1 MKSNEIDNT
10 ARYDLIRQK
19 TPIAVI
25 GIAGLFPDSK
35 DIEEYWDNIINEVD
49 TIKDVPA
56 SRWKIEDYYDPDPSA
71 PDKTYSKRGGF
82 IPDVD
87 FNPMDFGLPPNILE
101 VTDVSQLLALVVAR
115 QVLEDAG
122 YGEESGYNRENIGI
136 TLGVGGGQKLITP
149 LTTRLQYPIW
159 KRVLTNS
166 GISEEDSDEIIEK
179 IKKAYIGWEENSFPG
194 MLGNVI
200 AGRVANR
207 LNLGGTNCVLDA
219 ACASSLTAMNMAIS
233 DLLEYRS
240 EIMITGGIDTD
251 NSPFMYL
258 SFSKTPAFTPDDTIR
273 PFDIDSRGM
282 LIGEGIGMVALKRL
296 EDAERDKD
304 RMYAVIKGIGTSS
317 DGRFK
322 SIYAPRP
329 EGQVKAL
336 EQAYAKAGFPPQTVG
351 LVEAHGT
358 GTAAGDIAEFTAL
371 KTVFE
376 SDNNRKQYIALGS
389 VKSQIGH
396 TKAAAGSAGFIKA
409 ALALYHRILPATIN
423 VNQPLPKMD
432 IENSP
437 FFINSETRPW
447 FPSPNG
453 YPRRAAVSSFGF
465 GGTNFHAV
473 LEEYTRNK
481 DRLRK
486 HNTLHSVVIS
496 DSTPEALLKKCRTIH
511 KDLISDNGNQAF
523 FNLVTQNGIS
533 KIPASDARLGFI
545 CGSLSEAVNVADLAV
560 KGLESQSEEAWEKP
574 EGLYYR
580 PQGFNTRGKVV
591 ALFPGQGS
599 QYLNMGS
606 QLAINFPA
614 VMDSFVRM
622 DRLFAEDG
630 RSILTETVFPIPVF
644 SKTQKAA
651 GNQALQKTE
660 VAQPA
665 IAALSAGMYTIFKDA
680 GFIPDYTA
688 GHSFG
693 ELTALY
699 VSGVLSAEDFYFLAK
714 ERGKAMAAP
723 GDADFDSG
731 AMLAVIGDIETLWED
746 IKAFSD
752 IVIANLNSGRQAVVA
767 GPKKE
772 IKTAESDLKAR
783 GYSVIPLQVSA
794 AFHTPL
800 VEHARKPFAKALESV
815 RFNRPEI
822 AIFSNSTGGSYPKDP
837 EKIRE
842 ILENHILNPVLFKDE
857 IENIYQAGGRI
868 FIEFGPKNVLTKLV
882 GDILSNRPHTA
893 IALNTGKGCSD
904 IELRRAAVKMCVA
917 GLDISEID
925 PCRKMMAA
933 PSDKKSGLM
942 NITLNGSN
950 YVSEK
955 TRKTFE
961 DSLNDGF
968 KVRQAE
974 PEVATQTI
982 PTPIENRS
990 ESAPEAADRKGAPH
1004 APLTHQLNP
1013 FENGESV
1020 MEKRSRVPMASETRT
1035 GSIDSIE
1042 KNIEQFFKHQ
1052 DETLKV
1058 HSQYLSGIREY
1069 TGLFYDLMRQQHD
1082 LLREQPGLKFPQGIE
1097 GSMEMFHTHQG
1108 ETLKVHAQY
1117 LNNQT
1122 VCAREALG
1130 LIKQKVT
1137 GEPSAGLPHEVEKEP
1152 VAAPIFTS
1160 EGIKK
1165 ARETHDAVPAP
1176 TPVMPERVE
1185 AAPAPVMPE
1194 KVEAAPTPVE
1204 KHIAA
1209 PAPPP
1214 CAASTAPSANIE
1226 TLKTAMLEI
1235 VSEKTGYPSEMLEL
1249 DMDMEADL
1257 GIDSIKR
1264 VEILAGFTEQFPDLP
1279 EANPEELAELKTLG
1293 EVIDKYRMLA
1303 QPAAETPAAPCR
1315 PETKSDM
1322 PCIHKLTR
1330 DMLDVV
1336 SEKTGYPS
1344 EMLELDMDMEADLG
1358 IDSIKRVEILAGI
1371 QERFPQL
1378 PEVPGDELAGLKTLR
1393 EVAERMAAA
1402 GDSGP
1407 ATPAQEKTVAAQVVT
1422 NGAKRSIAVVK
1433 KLPAPDVL
1441 EFNVKEDE
1449 VCLITDDGTQMTSL
1463 LSEAL
1468 VKRGF
1473 NVVVVSYPE
1482 AMVKRRPKLSE
1493 GIARVILEDMSEE
1506 SLESVI
1512 AHILKRFANIGGFI
1526 HLDPPVSK
1534 KSRESVIFPEK
1545 EKDILLW
1552 VFLAAKHLKKHLTDG
1567 ATAGRRFFMTACR
1580 LDGKLGISGKGF
1592 GLVSGGLCG
1601 LTKTLNLEWG
1611 NVFARIVDLGPDKTP
1626 ADSASIIINELFDPD
1641 CRIVETAYGP
1651 EGRVTLEALE
1661 AEGAYEEKNDQ
1672 IDSSSVFLVAG
1683 GAKGVTAAC
1692 VAELSAAHKCR
1703 FILLGR
1709 SEYQGGNEPDWATGI
1724 NDPAELKKAIMN
1736 QLKQSGET
1744 PTPKVVEKKFQ
1755 SILSNRDISRT
1766 LSRIRETGS
1775 PAEYI
1780 SADVTDRGTL
1790 KKKLAPVVEKLGPV
1804 TGIIH
1809 GAGVLAD
1816 RRIEDKTVNDFE
1828 AVYSTKV
1835 KGLEALLDCVETD
1848 RLTYLSLFSSAAGF
1862 FGNEGQSD
1870 YAIANEILNKSA
1882 YRFKT
1887 MYPACHVS
1895 AFNWGPWDGGMVT
1908 PELKRMFA
1916 EKNIDVIP
1924 VKAGSQLF
1932 ADELSSSDNTI
1943 QILVGSSMRPEQ
1955 QLGRNG
1961 LGSFR
1966 ITRRL
1971 VVDDNPFLKDHVIG
1985 ENPVLPT
1992 VCAASWMAEA
2002 CEMLYPGFSFFSA
2015 TGYKMFKGIVFDGTQ
2030 AQQYILDI
2038 DEVEKNPSHIE
2049 FNVNIS
2055 SRKKNGEPI
2064 NHYAAGIRL
2073 VSRLP
2078 EPPVYEKA
2086 DFEVTKI
2093 IDGGRLYRDG
2103 TLFHGPN
2110 FQGIERV
2117 INLNDNG
2124 LTVECRLPEVA
2135 ERDQGQFR
2143 VGTFNPYAA
2152 DVQFQCMLVWVRHYL
2167 DAASLPAEAQAAEH
2181 YVPVPAGRKFYVSL
2195 AVKNNGSASMT
2206 ADITSH
2212 DRDGRVYSRIT
2223 EAKVI
2228 ISKQLDRLFSKAGK
2242 R

>member
-1 MKSNEIDNT
+1 MNSNEIDNT
-10 ARYDLIRQK
+10 DLHDLMRQK
-19 TPIAVI
+19 SPIAVI

-49 TIKDVPA
+49 TIKDVPV
-56 SRWKIEDYYDPDPSA
+56 SRWKIEDYYDPDPGA
-71 PDKTYSKRGGF
+71 PDKTYCKRGGF

-166 GISEEDSDEIIEK
+166 GISEEDADEIIEK

-219 ACASSLTAMNMAIS
+219 ACASSLAAMNMAVS

-273 PFDIDSRGM
+273 PFDIDSKGM
-282 LIGEGIGMVALKRL
+282 LIGEGLGMVALKRL
-296 EDAERDKD
+296 EDAERDQD
-304 RMYAVIKGIGTSS
+304 RIYAVIKGIGTSS

-336 EQAYAKAGFPPQTVG
+336 EQAYAKAGFPPQTVE

-376 SDNNRKQYIALGS
+376 SDNHRKQYIALGS

-396 TKAAAGSAGFIKA
+396 AKAAAGAAGFIKA

-423 VNQPLPKMD
+423 VKQPLPKME

-437 FFINSETRPW
+437 FYINSETRPW
-447 FPSPNG
+447 FPSLNG
-453 YPRRAAVSSFGF
+453 YPRRAGVSSFGF

-486 HNTLHSVVIS
+486 HNTLHAVVIS
-496 DSTPEALLKKCRTIH
+496 DSTPEALLEKCRTIH
-511 KDLISDNGNQAF
+511 KDLISDNGHQAF
-523 FNLVTQNGIS
+523 FNLVTQNGIAH
-533 KIPASDARLGFI
+533 IPASDARLGFI
-545 CGSLSEAVNVADLAV
+545 CGSLAQAVNAADLAV
-560 KGLESQSEEAWEKP
+560 KGLESQSEEAWERP

-580 PQGFNTRGKVV
+580 SQGLDTRGRVV

-599 QYLNMGS
+599 QYINMGR

-622 DRLFAEDG
+622 DRLFAAND
-630 RSILTETVFPIPVF
+630 RSILTEAVFPIPVF
-644 SKTQKAA
+644 SKAEKAA

-665 IAALSAGMYTIFKDA
+665 IGALSAGMYTIFKDA

-699 VSGVLSAEDFYFLAK
+699 VSGVLSAKDFYFLAK
-714 ERGKAMAAP
+714 ERGQAMAAP
-723 GDADFDSG
+723 GDDDFDSG
-731 AMLAVIGDIETLWED
+731 AMLAVIGDIETLEED

-794 AFHTPL
+794 AFHTSL

-822 AIFSNSTGGSYPKDP
+822 AIFSNSIGGPYPKDP
-837 EKIRE
+837 EKISK
-842 ILENHILNPVLFKDE
+842 ILENHILSPVLFKDE

-882 GDILSNRPHTA
+882 GAILANRPHTA

-904 IELRRAAVKMCVA
+904 MELRRAAVKMCVA

-925 PCRKMMAA
+925 PCRKMMAT
-933 PSDKKSGLM
+933 PSDKKPGLM

-955 TRKTFE
+955 TRKIFE

-974 PEVATQTI
+974 PEVVTKTI
-982 PTPIENRS
+982 PT
-990 ESAPEAADRKGAPH
+990 
-1004 APLTHQLNP
+1004 
-1013 FENGESV
+1013 
-1020 MEKRSRVPMASETRT
+1020 
-1035 GSIDSIE
+1035 IE
-1042 KNIEQFFKHQ
+1042 KNIEQFFEHQ

-1058 HSQYLSGIREY
+1058 HSQYLVGIKEY

-1082 LLREQPGLKFPQGIE
+1082 LLREQPGLKFPE
-1097 GSMEMFHTHQG
+1097 GVERSMEMFHAHQG

-1122 VCAREALG
+1122 VCVREALG

-1137 GEPSAGLPHEVEKEP
+1137 GEPFDGWPHEAEQELGVDL
-1152 VAAPIFTS
+1152 IFAS
-1160 EGIKK
+1160 KGIKK
-1165 ARETHDAVPAP
+1165 TRETHAAVPAP
-1176 TPVMPERVE
+1176 TPVMPEKVE
-1185 AAPAPVMPE
+1185 AAPAPVE
-1194 KVEAAPTPVE
+1194 KRM
-1204 KHIAA
+1204 AA
-1209 PAPPP
+1209 PATPPP
-1214 CAASTAPSANIE
+1214 CAASTAPSADIE
-1226 TLKTAMLEI
+1226 TLKTVMLEI

-1293 EVIDKYRMLA
+1293 EVIDKYRLLA
-1303 QPAAETPAAPCR
+1303 QPAAETPAASCR

-1322 PCIHKLTR
+1322 PCIHKLTKV
-1330 DMLDVV
+1330 MLEVV

-1378 PEVPGDELAGLKTLR
+1378 PEVPGDELAGLKTLG

-1402 GDSGP
+1402 ADSGP
-1407 ATPAQEKTVAAQVVT
+1407 ATPAQAKKAAAQVAN

-1433 KLPAPDVL
+1433 RLPAPDVL
-1441 EFNVKEDE
+1441 EFNVREDE
-1449 VCLITDDGTQMTSL
+1449 VCLITDDGTRMTSL

-1468 VKRGF
+1468 LKKGF
-1473 NVVVVSYPE
+1473 NVVVISYPE
-1482 AMVKRRPKLSE
+1482 AIVKQRPKLSE

-1506 SLESVI
+1506 SLEAVI
-1512 AHILKRFANIGGFI
+1512 AHIFKRFANIGGFI
-1526 HLDPPVSK
+1526 HLNPPVSK

-1545 EKDILLW
+1545 EKDILLS
-1552 VFLAAKHLKKHLTDG
+1552 VFLAAKHLKKHLTAG
-1567 ATAGRRFFMTACR
+1567 AAAGRRFFMTACR

-1601 LTKTLNLEWG
+1601 LIKTLNLEWD

-1641 CRIVETAYGP
+1641 GRIVETAYGP
-1651 EGRVTLEALE
+1651 EGRVTLKALE

-1692 VAELSAAHKCR
+1692 VAELAAAHKCR

-1736 QLKQSGET
+1736 QLKQSNEK
-1744 PTPKVVEKKFQ
+1744 PTPKVVDKKFK

-1766 LSRIRETGS
+1766 LNRIRKTGS

-1780 SADVTDRGTL
+1780 CADVIDRRTL
-1790 KKKLAPVVEKLGPV
+1790 KKKLASVVEKLGPV

-1816 RRIEDKTVNDFE
+1816 RR
-1828 AVYSTKV
+1828 
-1835 KGLEALLDCVETD
+1835 
-1848 RLTYLSLFSSAAGF
+1848 
-1862 FGNEGQSD
+1862 
-1870 YAIANEILNKSA
+1870 
-1882 YRFKT
+1882 
-1887 MYPACHVS
+1887 
-1895 AFNWGPWDGGMVT
+1895 
-1908 PELKRMFA
+1908 
-1916 EKNIDVIP
+1916 
-1924 VKAGSQLF
+1924 
-1932 ADELSSSDNTI
+1932 
-1943 QILVGSSMRPEQ
+1943 
-1955 QLGRNG
+1955 
-1961 LGSFR
+1961 
-1966 ITRRL
+1966 
-1971 VVDDNPFLKDHVIG
+1971 
-1985 ENPVLPT
+1985 
-1992 VCAASWMAEA
+1992 
-2002 CEMLYPGFSFFSA
+2002 
-2015 TGYKMFKGIVFDGTQ
+2015 
-2030 AQQYILDI
+2030 
-2038 DEVEKNPSHIE
+2038 
-2049 FNVNIS
+2049 
-2055 SRKKNGEPI
+2055 
-2064 NHYAAGIRL
+2064 
-2073 VSRLP
+2073 
-2078 EPPVYEKA
+2078 
-2086 DFEVTKI
+2086 
-2093 IDGGRLYRDG
+2093 
-2103 TLFHGPN
+2103 
-2110 FQGIERV
+2110 
-2117 INLNDNG
+2117 
-2124 LTVECRLPEVA
+2124 
-2135 ERDQGQFR
+2135 
-2143 VGTFNPYAA
+2143 
-2152 DVQFQCMLVWVRHYL
+2152 
-2167 DAASLPAEAQAAEH
+2167 
-2181 YVPVPAGRKFYVSL
+2181 
-2195 AVKNNGSASMT
+2195 
-2206 ADITSH
+2206 
-2212 DRDGRVYSRIT
+2212 
-2223 EAKVI
+2223 
-2228 ISKQLDRLFSKAGK
+2228 
-2242 R
+2242 